1 MKNQDLDKSRS
12 YIQFGLG
19 HEDFA
24 IIVNRVVKILHSEQ
38 LTQVPNSSPFV
49 EGILNFRGS
58 IVPVINLHKRFN
70 FVDRNTENKMVIVI
84 ELVCEGNSVC
94 MGLLVDE
101 VSEVIERE
109 LKDLRTVPDKIVQF
123 NPDFLEGFIESQ
135 GRFIMILNV
144 DRVMNVSELAEI

>member
-1 MKNQDLDKSRS
+1 MKNHDLDKSRS
-12 YIQFGLG
+12 YVQFGLG
-19 HEDFA
+19 NEDFA
-24 IIVNRVVKILHSEQ
+24 IIVTRVLEILHPER

-70 FVDRNTENKMVIVI
+70 FIDQDSENKMVIVI
-84 ELVCEGNSVC
+84 EVVCDENTVL

-109 LKDLRTVPDKIVQF
+109 LKDLRTVPDKGIQY

-144 DRVMNVSELAEI
+144 DRVMNVSELSEI

>member
-1 MKNQDLDKSRS
+1 
-12 YIQFGLG
+12 
-19 HEDFA
+19 
-24 IIVNRVVKILHSEQ
+24 
-38 LTQVPNSSPFV
+38 
-49 EGILNFRGS
+49 
-58 IVPVINLHKRFN
+58 
-70 FVDRNTENKMVIVI
+70 MVIVI